1 MGSVR
6 LEFDSWLCHSL
17 VLGHQG
23 CLVSPHCISISDRGG
38 SNPCGSVVL
47 RVDNKVAAHN
57 TIFMLFAFGGMAQ
70 IPGERPAPEGGGEVG
85 YRSPLHG
92 SGKEI

>member
-6 LEFDSWLCHSL
+6 LKFDSWLYHSL
-17 VLGHQG
+17 ALGHQG
-23 CLVSPHCISISDRGG
+23 SLVSPHCISYQWQRG

-70 IPGERPAPEGGGEVG
+70 IPGECPAPEGGGKGG